1 MADTTR
7 LDRELADALGL
18 AQAVRT
24 AASTARDHLG
34 DGGKLAR
41 RLASIDAELAQVQE
55 RVNEAV
61 VGSPRKR
68 AVLTARARRLRDAE
82 ATTRGD
88 HPTDADALDAMQAL
102 VAEAAYAVAQWTV
115 VRRLAK
121 AYGAG
126 EARKLAKWALP
137 LAEQHLQVALEGVD
151 KVAKRQADAL
161 ERASGSG

>member
-18 AQAVRT
+18 AQAVR
-24 AASTARDHLG
+24 AAAGAARAHVG
-34 DGGKLAR
+34 DTGKLAR
-41 RLASIDAELAQVQE
+41 RLASVDEELAQVQE

-82 ATTRGD
+82 ATARAD
-88 HPTDADALDAMQAL
+88 RPTDADALDDMQAL

-121 AYGAG
+121 AYGAKDAG
-126 EARKLAKWALP
+126 KLAKWALP
-137 LAEQHLQVALEGVD
+137 LAQQHLEVALEGVD

-161 ERASGSG
+161 EV